1 MGLRGLIWGLRGVW
15 RGVWTYVRMDGW
27 MYGNSPLCP
36 TGHWPFGAATQK
48 VLDGQWYRMPLC
60 EYMLFDA
67 ERGSGSEGANDLCLV
82 SFEDLGLK
90 VSINNGI

>member
-1 MGLRGLIWGLRGVW
+1 
-15 RGVWTYVRMDGW
+15 
-27 MYGNSPLCP
+27 
-36 TGHWPFGAATQK
+36 
-48 VLDGQWYRMPLC
+48 MPLC

-67 ERGSGSEGANDLCLV
+67 ERGSGSEGADDLCLV